1 MIAQSPKPRA
11 QSRSSIQPAASM
23 HPGTSPRLSRRDF
36 LRFSAVGGALAV
48 AGPIA
53 CGPAPSEEPT
63 VPDGGIATDV
73 DAFALEE
80 TTIAALQEGMTTG
93 QWTARSIT
101 EAYLARIEQLNLRGP
116 TLRALLETNPDALAI
131 ADELDR
137 ERQAQGPRGPLHG
150 VPIALKDNIDT
161 ADRMTTTAGSLALRG
176 WVPPDDSRVAARLRE
191 AGAVLLGK
199 ANLSEWANFRSTRS
213 SSGWSGRGG
222 QCRNPYV
229 LDRNPCGSSS
239 GSGVAASANLAAV
252 AIGTETDG
260 SVVCPSSANGIVGIK
275 PTVGLVSRAGVIP
288 ISHTQDTAGPMART
302 VRDAAIVLGAIAGVD
317 PRDPATA
324 ESDARGLDD
333 YTPFLEADGLRG
345 TRIGVARRFLG
356 FHVAVDRVV
365 ENAIEAMRA
374 AGAVIVDPVDLR
386 PRGRPVAGGAVTSMG
401 AAETEVLLYEFKAG
415 LNAYLA
421 MRGPDAEVRSLAD
434 LIAFN
439 ERNAGDEMPFFGQ
452 ERLLAAE
459 QKGPLSD
466 PMYLAALA
474 AARRLSRAEGIDR
487 TMDEHQLDAII
498 GPTGGPA
505 WVTDLVN
512 GDHFGGGSS
521 AYPAVA
527 GYPNITVPA
536 GDVHGLPVGLSFFGR
551 AWSEPTLIQI
561 AYGFEQTTQARRVPR
576 FRQTL
581 G

>member
-1 MIAQSPKPRA
+1 M
-11 QSRSSIQPAASM
+11 
-23 HPGTSPRLSRRDF
+23 
-36 LRFSAVGGALAV
+36 
-48 AGPIA
+48 
-53 CGPAPSEEPT
+53 
-63 VPDGGIATDV
+63 V
-73 DAFALEE
+73 DEFALDVEE
-80 TTIAALQEGMTTG
+80 TTIAALQDGMTTG
-93 QWTARSIT
+93 EWTARSVT

-116 TLRALLETNPDALAI
+116 ALRALLETNPDALAI

-137 ERQAQGPRGPLHG
+137 ERRAQGPRGPMHG
-150 VPIALKDNIDT
+150 VPILLKDNIDT
-161 ADRMTTTAGSLALRG
+161 ADRMTTTAGSLALSG
-176 WVPPDDSRVAARLRE
+176 WVPSEDSSVAARLRA

-239 GSGVAASANLAAV
+239 GSGVGVSANLVAV

-260 SVVCPSSANGIVGIK
+260 SVVCPASANGIVGIK

-324 ESDARGLDD
+324 ESETRGLVD
-333 YTPFLEADGLRG
+333 YTPFLDADGLRG
-345 TRIGVARRFLG
+345 MRIGVARRFLG
-356 FHVAVDRVV
+356 FHAAVDQVV
-365 ENAIEAMRA
+365 ETAIEAMGA
-374 AGAVIVDPVDLR
+374 AGAVVVDPVDLR
-386 PRGRPVAGGAVTSMG
+386 PSGRPAAAGALTSMG

-439 ERNAGDEMPFFGQ
+439 ERHAADEMPYFGQ

-459 QKGPLSD
+459 EKGPLSD
-466 PMYLAALA
+466 PAYLAALA
-474 AARRLSRAEGIDR
+474 AARRLSGAEGIDR
-487 TMDEHQLDAII
+487 TMDGQQLDAII
-498 GPTGGPA
+498 APTGGPA

-521 AYPAVA
+521 GYAAVA

-536 GDVHGLPVGLSFFGR
+536 GEVHGLPVGLSFFGR

-561 AYGFEQTTQARRVPR
+561 AYSFEQTTQARRVPR
-576 FRQTL
+576 FLPTL
-581 G
+581 A

>member
-1 MIAQSPKPRA
+1 MMRQKSDV
-11 QSRSSIQPAASM
+11 
-23 HPGTSPRLSRRDF
+23 SRRDF
-36 LRFSAVGGALAV
+36 LRSSAVGGALVV
-48 AGPIA
+48 AGPIG
-53 CGPAPSEEPT
+53 CGPVPSEVPAATAAGT
-63 VPDGGIATDV
+63 VV
-73 DAFALEE
+73 DEFALDVEE
-80 TTIAALQEGMTTG
+80 TTIAALQDGMTTG
-93 QWTARSIT
+93 EWTARSVT

-116 TLRALLETNPDALAI
+116 ALRALLETNPDALAI

-137 ERQAQGPRGPLHG
+137 ERRAQGLRGPMHG
-150 VPIALKDNIDT
+150 VPILLKDNIDT
-161 ADRMTTTAGSLALRG
+161 ADRMTTTAGSLALSG
-176 WVPPDDSRVAARLRE
+176 WVPSEDSSVAARLRA

-239 GSGVAASANLAAV
+239 GSGVGVSANLVAV

-260 SVVCPSSANGIVGIK
+260 SVVCPASANGIVGIK

-324 ESDARGLDD
+324 ESETRGLVD
-333 YTPFLEADGLRG
+333 YTPFLDAGGIRG
-345 TRIGVARRFLG
+345 MRIGVARRFLG
-356 FHVAVDRVV
+356 FHAAVDQVV
-365 ENAIEAMRA
+365 ETAIEAMGA
-374 AGAVIVDPVDLR
+374 AGAVVVDPVDLR
-386 PRGRPVAGGAVTSMG
+386 PSGRPAAAGALTSMG

-439 ERNAGDEMPFFGQ
+439 ERHAADEMPYFGQ

-459 QKGPLSD
+459 EKGPLSD
-466 PMYLAALA
+466 PAYLAALA
-474 AARRLSRAEGIDR
+474 AARRLSGAEGIDR
-487 TMDEHQLDAII
+487 TMDGQQLDAII
-498 GPTGGPA
+498 APTGGPA

-512 GDHFGGGSS
+512 GDHFGGSS
-521 AYPAVA
+521 AGHAAVA
-527 GYPNITVPA
+527 GYPNITVPV
-536 GDVHGLPVGLSFFGR
+536 GEVHGLPVGLSFFGR

-561 AYGFEQTTQARRVPR
+561 AYSFEQTTQARRVPR
-576 FRQTL
+576 FLPTL
-581 G
+581 A

>member
-1 MIAQSPKPRA
+1 MMRQKSEV
-11 QSRSSIQPAASM
+11 
-23 HPGTSPRLSRRDF
+23 SRRDF
-36 LRFSAVGGALAV
+36 LRSSAVGGALVV

-53 CGPAPSEEPT
+53 CGPVPSEEPAATAAGT
-63 VPDGGIATDV
+63 VV
-73 DAFALEE
+73 DEFALDVEE
-80 TTIAALQEGMTTG
+80 TTIAALQDGMTTG
-93 QWTARSIT
+93 EWTARSVT

-116 TLRALLETNPDALAI
+116 ALRALLETNPDALAT

-137 ERQAQGPRGPLHG
+137 ERRAQGPRGPMHG
-150 VPIALKDNIDT
+150 VPILLKDNIDT
-161 ADRMTTTAGSLALRG
+161 ADRMTTTAGSLALSG
-176 WVPPDDSRVAARLRE
+176 WVPSEDSSVAARLRA

-239 GSGVAASANLAAV
+239 GSGVGVSANLVAV

-260 SVVCPSSANGIVGIK
+260 SVVCPASANGIVGIK

-324 ESDARGLDD
+324 ESETRGLVD
-333 YTPFLEADGLRG
+333 YTPFLDADGLRG
-345 TRIGVARRFLG
+345 MRIGVARRFLG
-356 FHVAVDRVV
+356 FHAAVDQIV
-365 ENAIEAMRA
+365 ETAIEAMGT
-374 AGAVIVDPVDLR
+374 AGAVVVDPVDLR
-386 PRGRPVAGGAVTSMG
+386 PWGRPAAAGVLTSMG

-439 ERNAGDEMPFFGQ
+439 ERHAAAEMPYFGQ

-459 QKGPLSD
+459 EKGPLSD
-466 PMYLAALA
+466 PAYLAALA
-474 AARRLSRAEGIDR
+474 AARRLSGAEGIDR
-487 TMDEHQLDAII
+487 TMDGQQLDAII
-498 GPTGGPA
+498 APTGGPA

-521 AYPAVA
+521 GYAAVA

-536 GDVHGLPVGLSFFGR
+536 GEVHGLPVGLSFFGR

-561 AYGFEQTTQARRVPR
+561 AYSFEQTTQARRVPR
-576 FRQTL
+576 FLPTL
-581 G
+581 A

>member
-1 MIAQSPKPRA
+1 MMRQKSDV
-11 QSRSSIQPAASM
+11 
-23 HPGTSPRLSRRDF
+23 SRRDF
-36 LRFSAVGGALAV
+36 LRSSAVGGALVV
-48 AGPIA
+48 AGPIG
-53 CGPAPSEEPT
+53 CGPVPSEEPAATAAGT
-63 VPDGGIATDV
+63 VV
-73 DAFALEE
+73 DEFALDVEE
-80 TTIAALQEGMTTG
+80 TTIAALQDGMTTG
-93 QWTARSIT
+93 EWTARSVT
-101 EAYLARIEQLNLRGP
+101 EAYLARIAQLNLRGP
-116 TLRALLETNPDALAI
+116 ALRALLETNPDALTI
-131 ADELDR
+131 AAALDR
-137 ERQAQGPRGPLHG
+137 DRRAQGPRGPMHG
-150 VPIALKDNIDT
+150 VPILLKDNIDT
-161 ADRMTTTAGSLALRG
+161 ADLRTTTAGSLALSG
-176 WVPPDDSRVAARLRE
+176 WVPPEDSTIAARLRA

-213 SSGWSGRGG
+213 SSGWSGRGE

-239 GSGVAASANLAAV
+239 GSGVGVSANLVAV

-260 SVVCPSSANGIVGIK
+260 SVVCPASANGIVGIK

-324 ESDARGLDD
+324 ESETRGLVD
-333 YTPFLEADGLRG
+333 YTPFLDAGGLRG
-345 TRIGVARRFLG
+345 MRIGVARRFLG
-356 FHVAVDRVV
+356 FHAAVDQVV
-365 ENAIEAMRA
+365 ETAIEAMGA
-374 AGAVIVDPVDLR
+374 AGAVVVDPVDLR
-386 PRGRPVAGGAVTSMG
+386 PSGRPAAAGALTSMG

-439 ERNAGDEMPFFGQ
+439 ERHAADEMPYFGQ

-459 QKGPLSD
+459 EKGPLSD
-466 PMYLAALA
+466 PAYLAALA
-474 AARRLSRAEGIDR
+474 AARRLSGAEGIDR
-487 TMDEHQLDAII
+487 TMDGQQLDAII
-498 GPTGGPA
+498 APTGGPA

-521 AYPAVA
+521 GYAAVA

-536 GDVHGLPVGLSFFGR
+536 GEVHGLPVGLSFFGR

-561 AYGFEQTTQARRVPR
+561 AYSFEQTTQARRVPR
-576 FRQTL
+576 FLPTL
-581 G
+581 A

>member
-1 MIAQSPKPRA
+1 MQPTVRRA
-11 QSRSSIQPAASM
+11 
-23 HPGTSPRLSRRDF
+23 LSRRDF
-36 LRFSAVGGALAV
+36 LRSAAVGGTLAV

-53 CGPAPSEEPT
+53 CGPAPSPEPGA
-63 VPDGGIATDV
+63 PAAGRAV
-73 DAFALEE
+73 DDFALEE
-80 TTIAALQEGMTTG
+80 TTIATLQEGMTTG
-93 QWTARSIT
+93 EWTARSIT
-101 EAYLARIEQLNLRGP
+101 EAYLDRIEQLDLQGP
-116 TLRALLETNPDALAI
+116 ELRAVIENNPDALAI

-137 ERQAQGPRGPLHG
+137 ERLARGPRGPLHG
-150 VPIALKDNIDT
+150 VPVVLKDNIGT
-161 ADRMTTTAGSLALRG
+161 ADRMTTTAGSLALSG
-176 WVPPDDSRVAARLRE
+176 WVPPEDSGVAARLRS
-191 AGAVLLGK
+191 AGAVLLCK

-239 GSGVAASANLAAV
+239 GSGVAVSANLVAV

-260 SVVCPSSANGIVGIK
+260 SIVCPSSANGIVGIK

-302 VRDAAIVLGAIAGVD
+302 VRDAAIILGVIAGAD
-317 PRDPATA
+317 PRDRATA
-324 ESDARGLDD
+324 EGGTRALSD
-333 YTPFLEADGLRG
+333 YTPFLEADRLGSM
-345 TRIGVARRFLG
+345 RIGVARRFLG
-356 FHVAVDRVV
+356 FHAAVDQVV

-374 AGAVIVDPVDLR
+374 AGAVIVDPVDLG
-386 PRGRPVAGGAVTSMG
+386 PRGRPAAATSMG
-401 AAETEVLLYEFKAG
+401 AAETEVLLYEFKTD

-421 MRGPDAEVRSLAD
+421 VRGPDAEVRSLED

-439 ERNAGDEMPFFGQ
+439 ERNATDEMPYFGQ
-452 ERLLAAE
+452 ERLLEAQE
-459 QKGPLSD
+459 KGSLSD
-466 PMYLAALA
+466 SAYLAALA

-487 TMDEHQLDAII
+487 TMDREQLDAVIA
-498 GPTGGPA
+498 PTGGPA

-536 GDVHGLPVGLSFFGR
+536 GEVHGLPVGLSFFGR
-551 AWSEPTLIQI
+551 AWSEPTLIRI
-561 AYGFEQTTQARRVPR
+561 AYSFEQMTQAREVPR
-576 FRQTL
+576 FLPTL
-581 G
+581 ET

>member
-1 MIAQSPKPRA
+1 VSVPSQEPKA
-11 QSRSSIQPAASM
+11 QSRASM
-23 HPGTSPRLSRRDF
+23 RSTASARLSRRDF
-36 LRFSAVGGALAV
+36 LRSSAVGGALVV

-53 CGPAPSEEPT
+53 CEPAPSEEPAAPAAGT
-63 VPDGGIATDV
+63 AV
-73 DAFALEE
+73 DEFGLEE

-93 QWTARSIT
+93 EWTARSIT
-101 EAYLARIEQLNLRGP
+101 EAYLARIAQLNLRGP
-116 TLRALLETNPDALAI
+116 ALRALLETNPDALTI
-131 ADELDR
+131 ADALDR
-137 ERQAQGPRGPLHG
+137 DRRAQGPHGPMQG
-150 VPIALKDNIDT
+150 VPILLKDNIDT
-161 ADRMTTTAGSLALRG
+161 ADRMTTTAGSLALSG
-176 WVPPDDSRVAARLRE
+176 WVPPEDSTIAARLRA

-239 GSGVAASANLAAV
+239 GSGVGVSANLVAV

-302 VRDAAIVLGAIAGVD
+302 VRDAAIVLGVIAGVD

-324 ESDARGLDD
+324 QSETRGLVD

-345 TRIGVARRFLG
+345 MRIGVARRFLG
-356 FHVAVDRVV
+356 FHAAVDQIV
-365 ENAIEAMRA
+365 ETAIEAMRA
-374 AGAVIVDPVDLR
+374 AGAVVVDPIELR
-386 PRGRPVAGGAVTSMG
+386 PSGRPVAAGTVTSLG
-401 AAETEVLLYEFKAG
+401 ASETEVLLYEFKAG

-421 MRGPDAEVRSLAD
+421 MRGSDAEVRSLAD

-439 ERNAGDEMPFFGQ
+439 ERHAADEMPYFGQ

-459 QKGPLSD
+459 EKGPLSD
-466 PMYLAALA
+466 PAYLAALA
-474 AARRLSRAEGIDR
+474 VASRLSGAEGIDQ
-487 TMDEHQLDAII
+487 TMDAQQLDAII
-498 GPTGGPA
+498 APTGGPA

-521 AYPAVA
+521 GYAAVA

-536 GDVHGLPVGLSFFGR
+536 GEVHGLPVGLSFFGR

-561 AYGFEQTTQARRVPR
+561 AYGFEQTVQARRVPR
-576 FRQTL
+576 FLQTV

>member
-1 MIAQSPKPRA
+1 MMRQKSDV
-11 QSRSSIQPAASM
+11 
-23 HPGTSPRLSRRDF
+23 SRRDF
-36 LRFSAVGGALAV
+36 LRSSAVGGALVV
-48 AGPIA
+48 AGPIG
-53 CGPAPSEEPT
+53 CGPVPSEEPAATAAGT
-63 VPDGGIATDV
+63 VV
-73 DAFALEE
+73 DEFALDVEE
-80 TTIAALQEGMTTG
+80 TTIAALQDGMTTG
-93 QWTARSIT
+93 EWTARSVT
-101 EAYLARIEQLNLRGP
+101 EAYLVRIEQFNLRGP
-116 TLRALLETNPDALAI
+116 ALRALLETNPDALAI

-137 ERQAQGPRGPLHG
+137 ERRAQGPRGPMHG
-150 VPIALKDNIDT
+150 VPILLKDNIDT
-161 ADRMTTTAGSLALRG
+161 SDRMTTTAGSLALSG
-176 WVPPDDSRVAARLRE
+176 WVPSEDSSVAARLRA

-239 GSGVAASANLAAV
+239 GSGVGVSANLVAV

-260 SVVCPSSANGIVGIK
+260 SVVCPASANGIVGIK

-324 ESDARGLDD
+324 ESETRGLVD
-333 YTPFLEADGLRG
+333 YTPFLDAGGLRG
-345 TRIGVARRFLG
+345 MRIGVARRFLG
-356 FHVAVDRVV
+356 FHAAVDQVV
-365 ENAIEAMRA
+365 ETAIEAMGA
-374 AGAVIVDPVDLR
+374 AGAVVVDPVDLR
-386 PRGRPVAGGAVTSMG
+386 PSGRPAAAGALTSMG

-439 ERNAGDEMPFFGQ
+439 ERHAADEMPYFGQ

-459 QKGPLSD
+459 EKGPLSD
-466 PMYLAALA
+466 PAYLAALA
-474 AARRLSRAEGIDR
+474 AARRLSGAEGIDR
-487 TMDEHQLDAII
+487 TMDGQQLDAII
-498 GPTGGPA
+498 APTGGPA

-521 AYPAVA
+521 GYAAVA
-527 GYPNITVPA
+527 GYPNITVPV
-536 GDVHGLPVGLSFFGR
+536 GEVHGLPVGLSFFGR

-561 AYGFEQTTQARRVPR
+561 AYSFEQTTQARRVPR
-576 FRQTL
+576 FLPTL
-581 G
+581 A